1 MLKEWWDWK
10 WRVPLS
16 YALAVVSP
24 VLVLNMCQA
33 LRVTY
38 GEQTSM
44 VFFFVPILLSA
55 YWGGLGPG
63 LVATFESATLSA
75 YYLIE
80 PLHNFSIASATSSIA
95 LMGVVAAGVLTSILM
110 EWLHRERRP
119 REAVHPDQLLVP
131 MKRKV
136 GWSFGIALTLLGIVG
151 VTAYLQVVRLRDND
165 AMVDHTHQVISSLR
179 KVQSLVADAETGQRG
194 YLITG
199 NRLFLRPYNEA
210 VDQLDGELTTL
221 RNLIADNPNQQ
232 TSRRELEA
240 YASKR
245 MEQLRQVMALWE
257 KKGISAAGQ
266 EILTLEGMKTGNA
279 IRQTVRLMEER
290 EDQLLVER
298 EHRALLTS
306 LYGRS
311 IVVLGSLLAFS
322 FVGVALFLITQDIA
336 GSRNAAVALKDAKE
350 HLEQRVQERTVD
362 LKQINE
368 ELVQSR
374 EQFAVTLASI
384 GDGVITTDARCRISF
399 INPEAERLTGWMRQE
414 AMGQP
419 LTSVFQIRNEDSR
432 EPMEDPAKKVLELGT
447 VIGLANHTLLV
458 NKEGYELPIADS
470 GAPIR
475 DAQGNILGVVL
486 VFRDCRAEREKEI
499 ALEDRVA
506 LQGQLAKIAETAPG
520 AICSFQQRPD
530 GSSYFPYCNATIE
543 QIFSIPVETLGRDAS
558 GIFEMINPQDVG
570 KVRSAIEESAK
581 NLTTW
586 SCEFRV
592 INPERGEIWVEGRS
606 VPQRQLDGSVLWHG
620 ILQDVT
626 VRHQAEEQIRG
637 GEARLSAI
645 IHSAISGVITVDEQ
659 QNIILFNPAAEQ
671 MFGYTE
677 AEAIGRPMDQFI
689 PPRYR
694 AAHQHH
700 IRKFGKA
707 EIAGRK
713 MGQREGIFG
722 LRRNGDEFPVEA
734 SISHVEFGG
743 KKMFTVILRDVTEEK
758 KAEEELKQQA
768 SLLDLAPVMVRDLD
782 SRIVLWSR
790 GAEKIYGYTKAEAL
804 GRNSHELLQTEFP
817 VPLWMIDRLLRTA
830 GVWEGELHHRTRD
843 GGSVYVAS
851 QWVLYRNAH
860 GTPIRVLEVN
870 TDITAWRHAEELQT
884 RSQKLEALGTLAG
897 GIAHDFNNILL
908 AINGNAQLAM
918 ADVPPEN
925 TVRQSLAEILKAGT
939 RASEL
944 VKRILG
950 FSRPQEQKKQVVQ
963 LRPVIEEALR
973 LMRATLPARVR
984 FQTEFAANLPP
995 ARVDPSQ
1002 VHQVI
1007 VNLASNAAHAIGEK
1021 NGTINIRLDAVDV
1034 HADDRQAAG
1043 KLEEGKYLRLFVSD
1057 DGCGMDRTTMNRIF
1071 DPFFTTKKQG
1081 EGTGLGLSVVHG
1093 IVTTHGGAISVTSQ
1107 PEEGA
1112 AFHLYF
1118 PVAAEAEEAAAEA
1131 PKESTQPRTE
1141 HILYVDDEEALVF
1154 LATRLLERRG
1164 YRVSGFTNAV
1174 TALNQFRE
1182 NPVEFDAVV
1191 TDLSMPGMSGFELT
1205 EGIHQIR
1212 ADIPIILTSGYL
1224 QAEDRQRA
1232 ESLGIR
1238 ETIQKPATADKL
1250 AGALEKILSEQS
1262 QRVHSARR

>member
-1 MLKEWWDWK
+1 MSRKWWDWK
-10 WRVPLS
+10 GRALVS
-16 YALAVVSP
+16 YALAVVFP
-24 VLVLNMCQA
+24 LLVLDLCQA
-33 LRVTY
+33 LRNMY

-44 VFFFVPILLSA
+44 ILFMVPILLSA

-63 LVATFESATLSA
+63 LLATFASAVLSA
-75 YYLIE
+75 YYLLE
-80 PLHNFSIASATSSIA
+80 PLHNLSIASVTSSIA
-95 LMGVVAAGVLTSILM
+95 LIGIVAAGVLTSILM

-119 REAVHPDQLLVP
+119 REAVQADQLLTP

-136 GWSFGIALTLLGIVG
+136 DWGFGIALALLGIVG
-151 VTAYLQVVRLRDND
+151 VTAYVQVIRLRDND
-165 AMVDHTHQVISSLR
+165 QMVDHTHQVISSLR

-194 YLITG
+194 FLITG
-199 NRLFLRPYNEA
+199 DRLFLRPYNEA
-210 VDQLDGELTTL
+210 REQLDGELGIL
-221 RNLIADNPNQQ
+221 RTLIADNPNQQ
-232 TSRRELEA
+232 GSRRELEA
-240 YASKR
+240 SAAKR
-245 MEQLRQVMALWE
+245 MQQLREVLELRE

-266 EILTLEGMKTGNA
+266 EILTLQGMKTDNA
-279 IRQTVRLMEER
+279 IRQIVKGMEER

-298 EHRALLTS
+298 EHRALVTS

-336 GSRNAAVALKDAKE
+336 GSRNAAKALRDAKE
-350 HLEQRVQERTVD
+350 HLELRVQERTSD
-362 LKQINE
+362 LEQSNQQ
-368 ELVQSR
+368 LAQSR
-374 EQFAVTLASI
+374 EQYAVTLASI
-384 GDGVITTDARCRISF
+384 GDGVITTDATCRVSF
-399 INPEAERLTGWMRQE
+399 MNAEAERLTGWMRQE

-419 LTSVFQIRNEDSR
+419 LTAIFRIMNEESR
-432 EPMEDPAKKVLELGT
+432 EAMEDPAKKVLELGT

-475 DAQGNILGVVL
+475 DAEGNILGVVL

-506 LQGQLAKIAETAPG
+506 LQAQLAKIAETAPG
-520 AICSFQQRPD
+520 AICSFLQRPD
-530 GSSYFPYCNATIE
+530 GSCYFPYCNATIL
-543 QIFSIPVETLGRDAS
+543 QIFPIPLEKLGRDAS
-558 GIFEMINPQDVG
+558 GIFQLIYPQDVG
-570 KVRSAIEESAK
+570 KVRATIEDSAK

-592 INPERGEIWVEGRS
+592 KHPERGEIWVEGRS
-606 VPQRQLDGSVLWHG
+606 VPQRQADGSVLWHG

-626 VRHQAEEQIRG
+626 LRHLAEEQVRG

-645 IHSAISGVITVDEQ
+645 IHSAISGVITVDEN

-671 MFGYTE
+671 MFGCKE
-677 AEAIGRPMDQFI
+677 AEAIGHPMDQFI
-689 PPRYR
+689 PARYR
-694 AAHQHH
+694 TAHQNH
-700 IRKFGKA
+700 IRKFGAA

-768 SLLDLAPVMVRDLD
+768 SLLDLAPVMVRDMEG
-782 SRIVLWSR
+782 RIVLWSR
-790 GAEKIYGYTKAEAL
+790 GAEKIYGFTKEEAV
-804 GRNSHELLQTEFP
+804 GRNSHELLQTEHP
-817 VPLWMIDRLLRTA
+817 IPLWMIDRLLRTA
-830 GVWEGELHHRTRD
+830 GIWEGELRHRTRD
-843 GGSVYVAS
+843 GGLVYVAS
-851 QWVLYRNAH
+851 QWVLYRDAH

-870 TDITAWRHAEELQT
+870 SDITAWRHAEEVQT

-918 ADVPPEN
+918 ADVPQEN
-925 TVRQSLAEILKAGT
+925 PARQSLAEILKAGA

-963 LRPVIEEALR
+963 LQPVIEEALK

-984 FQTEFAANLPP
+984 FKTEFAADLPP

-1007 VNLASNAAHAIGEK
+1007 VNLATNAAHAIGEK
-1021 NGTINIRLDAVDV
+1021 NGTIDIRLDAMDV

-1057 DGCGMDRTTMNRIF
+1057 DGCGMDRATMNRIF

-1093 IVTTHGGAISVTSQ
+1093 IVTTHGGAISVTSE
-1107 PEEGA
+1107 PGEGT
-1112 AFHLYF
+1112 AFHLFF
-1118 PVAAEAEEAAAEA
+1118 PIATEAVEALTEA
-1131 PKESTQPRTE
+1131 PKESSQPRSE

-1164 YRVSGFTNAV
+1164 YRVSGFTSAV

-1182 NPVEFDAVV
+1182 SPLEFDAVV
-1191 TDLSMPGMSGFELT
+1191 TDLSMPGMSGFDLT

-1212 ADIPIILTSGYL
+1212 ADIPVILTSGYL
-1224 QAEDRQRA
+1224 QAEDQQRA
-1232 ESLGIR
+1232 EILGIQ
-1238 ETIQKPATADKL
+1238 ETIQKPATAEKL
-1250 AGALEKILSEQS
+1250 AGALEKILSEQA
-1262 QRVHSARR
+1262 QRAHTARH

>member
-1 MLKEWWDWK
+1 MSKEWWVWK
-10 WRVPLS
+10 WRTPLS
-16 YALAVVSP
+16 YAVAVVSP
-24 VLVLNMCQA
+24 VLVLNICQA
-33 LRVTY
+33 VRITY
-38 GEQTSM
+38 GEQASL
-44 VFFFVPILLSA
+44 VFFLVPILLCT
-55 YWGGLGPG
+55 YLGGLGPG
-63 LVATFESATLSA
+63 LLATFASAALSA
-75 YYLIE
+75 YYLIV
-80 PLHNFSIASATSSIA
+80 PLHNFSVSSATSSVA
-95 LMGVVAAGVLTSILM
+95 LMGMVVAGVLTSIWM

-119 REAVHPDQLLVP
+119 RETGHADQMLVP

-136 GWSFGIALTLLGIVG
+136 GWGFGVALALLGIVG
-151 VTAYLQVVRLRDND
+151 VTAYVQVIRLREND
-165 AMVDHTHQVISSLR
+165 AWVDHTHQVISSLR

-199 NRLFLRPYNEA
+199 DKLFLRPYNEA
-210 VDQLDGELTTL
+210 TDQLDGELATL
-221 RNLIADNPNQQ
+221 RKLIADNPTQQ
-232 TSRRELEA
+232 SSRLELEA
-240 YASKR
+240 STAKR
-245 MEQLRQVMALWE
+245 MEQLRQVLTLRE

-266 EILTLEGMKTGNA
+266 EILTLEGMRTDDA

-290 EDQLLVER
+290 ENRLLVER

-311 IVVLGSLLAFS
+311 IVVFGSLLAFCS
-322 FVGVALFLITQDIA
+322 VGVALFLIAQDIT
-336 GSRNAAVALKDAKE
+336 GSRNAATALRDAKE
-350 HLEQRVQERTVD
+350 HLEQRVKERTVD
-362 LKQINE
+362 LQQTNE
-368 ELVQSR
+368 QLAQSR
-374 EQFAVTLASI
+374 EQYAVTLASI
-384 GDGVITTDARCRISF
+384 GDGVITTDARCRVSF
-399 INPEAERLTGWMRQE
+399 MNGEAERLTGWKHQE

-419 LTSVFQIRNEDSR
+419 LTSVFQIMNEDSR
-432 EPMEDPAKKVLELGT
+432 EPMADPAKKVLELGT
-447 VIGLANHTLLV
+447 IIGLANHTLLV

-486 VFRDCRAEREKEI
+486 VFRDCRAERQKEI
-499 ALEDRVA
+499 ALEERVA
-506 LQGQLAKIAETAPG
+506 LQEQLGRIAETAPG
-520 AICSFQQRPD
+520 AICSFLQMPD
-530 GSSYFPYCNATIE
+530 GSCYFPYCNATI
-543 QIFSIPVETLGRDAS
+543 QKIFPIPVEKLGRDAS
-558 GIFEMINPQDVG
+558 GIFELIQPQDLT
-570 KVRSAIEESAK
+570 KVRSSIEDSAK

-592 INPERGEIWVEGRS
+592 NHPERGEIWVDGRS
-606 VPQRQLDGSVLWHG
+606 VPQRQPDGSVLWHG

-626 VRHQAEEQIRG
+626 LRHVAEEQVKG

-645 IHSAISGVITVDEQ
+645 IHSALSGVITVDEQ

-677 AEAIGRPMDQFI
+677 AEALGRPIDQFI

-694 AAHQHH
+694 TAHQHH
-700 IRKFGKA
+700 IRKFGAA

-713 MGQREGIFG
+713 IGQREGIFG

-743 KKMFTVILRDVTEEK
+743 KKMFTVIVRDVTEEK

-768 SLLDLAPVMVRDLD
+768 SLLDLAPVMVRDMD

-790 GAEKIYGYTKAEAL
+790 GAEKIYGYTKEEAL
-804 GRNSHELLQTEFP
+804 GQISHELLQTEFP
-817 VPLWMIDRLLRTA
+817 IPHWMIDRLLRTA
-830 GVWEGELHHRTRD
+830 GVWEGELRDRTRD
-843 GGSVYVAS
+843 GGAVYVAS
-851 QWVLYRNAH
+851 QWVLYWDAH
-860 GTPIRVLEVN
+860 GTPVRVLEVS
-870 TDITAWRHAEELQT
+870 TDITARRHAEELQT

-908 AINGNAQLAM
+908 AINGNAQLAL
-918 ADVPPEN
+918 ADVPQDN
-925 TVRQSLAEILKAGT
+925 AARQSLEEILKAGT

-963 LRPVIEEALR
+963 LRPVIEEALK

-984 FQTEFAANLPP
+984 FQPELAADLPP
-995 ARVDPSQ
+995 AKVDPAQ
-1002 VHQVI
+1002 IHQVI
-1007 VNLASNAAHAIGEK
+1007 VNLATNAAHAIGEK

-1034 HADDRQAAG
+1034 SAEDRQAAG
-1043 KLEEGKYLRLFVSD
+1043 KLEEGKYLRLFVGD

-1093 IVTTHGGAISVTSQ
+1093 IVTSHGGAIAVTSQ
-1107 PEEGA
+1107 PGEGT

-1118 PVAAEAEEAAAEA
+1118 PIATEAAEVSAVA
-1131 PKESTQPRTE
+1131 PKESTQARSE

-1182 NPVEFDAVV
+1182 DPADFDAVV

-1205 EGIHQIR
+1205 VGVHQIR
-1212 ADIPIILTSGYL
+1212 ADIPVVLTSGYL
-1224 QAEDRQRA
+1224 QAEDQQKA

-1250 AGALEKILSEQS
+1250 AAALEKILSEQPT
-1262 QRVHSARR
+1262 RVHIAQR

>member
-1 MLKEWWDWK
+1 MATRWWSRK
-10 WRVPLS
+10 ASQAARVTSGNTLMPVEKKVWLGFGA
-16 YALAVVSP
+16 ALA
-24 VLVLNMCQA
+24 
-33 LRVTY
+33 
-38 GEQTSM
+38 
-44 VFFFVPILLSA
+44 
-55 YWGGLGPG
+55 
-63 LVATFESATLSA
+63 
-75 YYLIE
+75 
-80 PLHNFSIASATSSIA
+80 
-95 LMGVVAAGVLTSILM
+95 
-110 EWLHRERRP
+110 
-119 REAVHPDQLLVP
+119 
-131 MKRKV
+131 
-136 GWSFGIALTLLGIVG
+136 LLGIVG
-151 VTAYLQVVRLRDND
+151 VAAYVQVSRLREND
-165 AMVDHTHQVISSLR
+165 AWVDHTHQVISSLR

-199 NRLFLRPYNEA
+199 DKLFLRPYNEA
-210 VDQLDGELTTL
+210 ADQLDRELATL
-221 RNLIADNPNQQ
+221 RKLIADNPNQQ
-232 TSRRELEA
+232 SSRLELEA
-240 YASKR
+240 STAKR
-245 MEQLRQVMALWE
+245 MEQLRQVLALRE

-266 EILTLEGMKTGNA
+266 EILTLEGMRTDDA

-290 EDQLLVER
+290 ENRLLVER

-311 IVVLGSLLAFS
+311 IVVFGSLLAFC
-322 FVGVALFLITQDIA
+322 FVGAALFLITQDIA
-336 GSRNAAVALKDAKE
+336 GSRNAATALRDAKE
-350 HLEQRVQERTVD
+350 HLEQRVHERTVD
-362 LKQINE
+362 LQQTNE
-368 ELVQSR
+368 QLAQSR
-374 EQFAVTLASI
+374 EQYAVTLASI
-384 GDGVITTDARCRISF
+384 GDGVITTDARCRVSF
-399 INPEAERLTGWMRQE
+399 MNGEAERLTGWKRHE
-414 AMGQP
+414 AMGQN
-419 LTSVFQIRNEDSR
+419 LTSVFRIMNEDSR
-432 EPMEDPAKKVLELGT
+432 KPMADPAKKVLELGT

-486 VFRDCRAEREKEI
+486 VFRDCRAERQKEI
-499 ALEDRVA
+499 ALEERVA
-506 LQGQLAKIAETAPG
+506 LQEQLARIAETAPG
-520 AICSFQQRPD
+520 AICSFLQRPD

-558 GIFEMINPQDVG
+558 GIFEMIHPHDLG
-570 KVRSAIEESAK
+570 RVRATIEDSAK
-581 NLTTW
+581 NRTTW
-586 SCEFRV
+586 TCEFRV
-592 INPERGEIWVEGRS
+592 NHPELGEIWVEGRS
-606 VPQRQLDGSVLWHG
+606 VPQRQPDGSVLWHG

-626 VRHQAEEQIRG
+626 GRRLTDEKARS

-645 IHSAISGVITVDEQ
+645 IHSALSGVITVNDQ

-671 MFGYTE
+671 MFEYSE
-677 AEAIGRPMDQFI
+677 AEAIGRPIDQFI
-689 PPRYR
+689 PPRCR
-694 AAHQHH
+694 PAHQHH
-700 IRKFGKA
+700 IRKFGAA
-707 EIAGRK
+707 EITGRK

-722 LRRNGDEFPVEA
+722 VRRNGDEFPVEA

-743 KKMFTVILRDVTEEK
+743 KKMFTLILRDVTDEK

-768 SLLDLAPVMVRDLD
+768 SLLDLAPVVVRDMD

-790 GAEKIYGYTKAEAL
+790 GAEKIYGFTKAEAV
-804 GRNSHELLQTEFP
+804 GRNSHELLQTEHP
-817 VPLWMIDRLLRTA
+817 IPLGMIDRLLRTA
-830 GVWEGELHHRTRD
+830 GVWEGELRHRTRD
-843 GGSVYVAS
+843 GGLVYVAS
-851 QWVLYRNAH
+851 QWVLYRDAH
-860 GTPIRVLEVN
+860 GTPVRILEVN
-870 TDITAWRHAEELQT
+870 ADITAWRHAEELQT

-918 ADVPPEN
+918 ADVPQDN
-925 TVRQSLAEILKAGT
+925 AARQSLAEILKAGT

-963 LRPVIEEALR
+963 LRPVIEEALK

-984 FQTEFAANLPP
+984 FQTEFAAGLPP

-1002 VHQVI
+1002 FLQVI

-1021 NGTINIRLDAVDV
+1021 NGTINIRLDVVDV
-1034 HADDRQAAG
+1034 SAEDRQAAG
-1043 KLEEGKYLRLFVSD
+1043 KLKEGKYLRLFVGD
-1057 DGCGMDRTTMNRIF
+1057 DGCGMDRVTMNRIF

-1107 PEEGA
+1107 PEEGT

-1118 PVAAEAEEAAAEA
+1118 PVATEAVEAAAEA
-1131 PKESTQPRTE
+1131 RIESTQARSE

-1182 NPVEFDAVV
+1182 DPADFDAVV

-1205 EGIHQIR
+1205 VGIHQIR
-1212 ADIPIILTSGYL
+1212 ADIPVVLTSGYL
-1224 QAEDRQRA
+1224 QAEDQQKA

-1250 AGALEKILSEQS
+1250 AGALEKILSELPT
-1262 QRVHSARR
+1262 RVHSLRR